1 VLTINITNPLCS
13 VAVAADHQVH
23 YLPSARSFTPHL
35 APSFSRQ
42 RQGLICFMGRAA
54 GRKTKKGATPAKK
67 GIAAGAARKKVLTV
81 SVTIFRGNHDL
92 DVDELLPRLKHCVE
106 GRCDDI
112 SSS

>member
-1 VLTINITNPLCS
+1 MLTINITNPLCS

>member
-1 VLTINITNPLCS
+1 
-13 VAVAADHQVH
+13 
-23 YLPSARSFTPHL
+23 
-35 APSFSRQ
+35 
-42 RQGLICFMGRAA
+42 MGRAA